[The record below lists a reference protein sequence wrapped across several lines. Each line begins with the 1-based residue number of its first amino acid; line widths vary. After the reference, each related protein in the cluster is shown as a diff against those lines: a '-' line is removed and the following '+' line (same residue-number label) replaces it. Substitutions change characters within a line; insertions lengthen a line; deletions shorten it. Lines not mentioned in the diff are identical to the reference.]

1 MELNEAVAFVL
12 RQLRLE
18 RNLSQEKLAELI
30 DSHQVYICEIE
41 QGKKLP
47 SLTVLDN
54 IAKAFN
60 LPLSQ
65 LVYQIEV
72 KLEEGK

>member
-30 DSHQVYICEIE
+30 NSHQVYISEIE

-72 KLEEGK
+72 KLGEGK

>member
-30 DSHQVYICEIE
+30 NSHQVYISEIE

>member
-1 MELNEAVAFVL
+1 MELNEAVALVL

-30 DSHQVYICEIE
+30 DSHQVYISEIE

>member
-1 MELNEAVAFVL
+1 MQFNEAVALVVRHL
-12 RQLRLE
+12 RRE
-18 RNLSQEKLAELI
+18 HNISQEKLAELI
-30 DSHQVYICEIE
+30 NSHQVYISEIE

-47 SLTVLDN
+47 SLTVLNN

>member
-30 DSHQVYICEIE
+30 NSHQVYICEIE

>member
-1 MELNEAVAFVL
+1 MVRHL
-12 RQLRLE
+12 RRE
-18 RNLSQEKLAELI
+18 HNISQEKLAELI
-30 DSHQVYICEIE
+30 NSHQVYICEIE

-47 SLTVLDN
+47 SLTVLNN

>member
-30 DSHQVYICEIE
+30 DSHQVYISEIE

-72 KLEEGK
+72 KLGEGK

>member
-1 MELNEAVAFVL
+1 MQFNEAVALVVRHL
-12 RQLRLE
+12 RRE
-18 RNLSQEKLAELI
+18 HNISQEKLAELI
-30 DSHQVYICEIE
+30 NSHQVYISEIE

-72 KLEEGK
+72 KLGEGK

>member
-1 MELNEAVAFVL
+1 MVRHL
-12 RQLRLE
+12 RRE
-18 RNLSQEKLAELI
+18 HNISQEKLAELI
-30 DSHQVYICEIE
+30 NSHQVYISEIE

-47 SLTVLDN
+47 SLTVLNN

>member
-1 MELNEAVAFVL
+1 MVRHL
-12 RQLRLE
+12 RRE
-18 RNLSQEKLAELI
+18 HNISQEKLAELI
-30 DSHQVYICEIE
+30 NSHQVYISEIE

-72 KLEEGK
+72 KLGEGK

>member
-30 DSHQVYICEIE
+30 DSHQVYISEIE

-47 SLTVLDN
+47 SLTVLNN

>member
-30 DSHQVYICEIE
+30 NSHQVYICEIE

-47 SLTVLDN
+47 SLNVLNN
-54 IAKAFN
+54 IAQAFHI
-60 LPLSQ
+60 PLSE
-65 LVYQIEV
+65 LVRQIEE
-72 KLEEGK
+72 KLQ

>member
-30 DSHQVYICEIE
+30 DSHQVYISEIE

-47 SLTVLDN
+47 SLTVLNN

-65 LVYQIEV
+65 LVQEIED
-72 KLEEGK
+72 KF

>member
-1 MELNEAVAFVL
+1 MQFNEAVALVVRHL
-12 RQLRLE
+12 RRDH
-18 RNLSQEKLAELI
+18 NISQEKLAELI
-30 DSHQVYICEIE
+30 NSHQVYICEIE

-47 SLTVLDN
+47 SLTVLNN

>member
-30 DSHQVYICEIE
+30 NSHQVYICEIE

-47 SLTVLDN
+47 SLTVLNN
-54 IAKAFN
+54 IANAFN

>member
-30 DSHQVYICEIE
+30 DSHQVYISEIE

>member
-1 MELNEAVAFVL
+1 MVRHL
-12 RQLRLE
+12 RRE
-18 RNLSQEKLAELI
+18 HNISQEKLAELI
-30 DSHQVYICEIE
+30 NSHQVYICEIE

>member
-1 MELNEAVAFVL
+1 MVRHL
-12 RQLRLE
+12 RRE
-18 RNLSQEKLAELI
+18 HNISQEKLAELI
-30 DSHQVYICEIE
+30 DSHQVYISEIE